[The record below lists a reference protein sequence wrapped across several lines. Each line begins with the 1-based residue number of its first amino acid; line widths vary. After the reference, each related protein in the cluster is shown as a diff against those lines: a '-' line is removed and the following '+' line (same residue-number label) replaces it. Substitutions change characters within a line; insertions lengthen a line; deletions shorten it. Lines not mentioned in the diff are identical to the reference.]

1 MEEKIQSEIILDNR
15 YSEIMKCI
23 RDILELADIS
33 KEMIDEIIDGC
44 ENSQTDLDYALMGL
58 IDVIID
64 EDASI
69 EVI

>member
-1 MEEKIQSEIILDNR
+1 MEKIQSEIILDNR
-15 YSEIMKCI
+15 YNEIMDSI
-23 RDILELADIS
+23 RYILKLADID
-33 KEMIDEIIDGC
+33 ENIIDEKLN
-44 ENSQTDLDYALMGL
+44 NSELTQTDLDYALMGL